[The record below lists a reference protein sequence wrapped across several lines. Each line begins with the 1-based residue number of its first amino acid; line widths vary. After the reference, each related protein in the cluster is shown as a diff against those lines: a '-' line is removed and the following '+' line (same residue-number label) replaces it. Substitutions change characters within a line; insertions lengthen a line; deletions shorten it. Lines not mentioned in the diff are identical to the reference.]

1 MLEEKIQ
8 KQKIRWSV
16 HPFVNGPKE
25 VEHTNKEAAEMLD
38 ILEHGTL
45 SSELEQTRG
54 LSCKW

>member
-1 MLEEKIQ
+1 MVCTSFCEWTQRGYL
-8 KQKIRWSV
+8 
-16 HPFVNGPKE
+16 KE
-25 VEHTNKEAAEMLD
+25 VEHTKEEAAEMLD